1 MSEVPEGLHY
11 TKEHEWIRVDGDE
24 VVIGITDHAQ
34 NSLTDIVYVELP
46 EVGLASEVMEE
57 IAIVESV
64 KSASPIFA
72 PLKGVVTAINEAL
85 EDTPE
90 LINQDPYG
98 EGWMVKMTIDDS
110 NNIPSLL
117 GAAEYKAEI
126 GE

>member
-11 TKEHEWIRVDGDE
+11 TKEHEWIRVNGDE
-24 VVIGITDHAQ
+24 FVLGITDHAQ

-46 EVGLASEVMEE
+46 EVGQSCVVMDE

-72 PLKGVVTAINEAL
+72 PLVGVVIAINEAL

-98 EGWMVKMTIDDS
+98 EGWMVKMTISDS
-110 NNIPSLL
+110 TNLSSLL

>member
-1 MSEVPEGLHY
+1 M
-11 TKEHEWIRVDGDE
+11 D
-24 VVIGITDHAQ
+24 
-34 NSLTDIVYVELP
+34 
-46 EVGLASEVMEE
+46 E

-64 KSASPIFA
+64 KSASPIYS
-72 PLKGVVTAINEAL
+72 PLVGEIIAVNEAL

-98 EGWMVKMTIDDS
+98 EGWMVKMSIVDAGNLS
-110 NNIPSLL
+110 SLL

>member
-24 VVIGITDHAQ
+24 FVLGITDHAQ

-46 EVGLASEVMEE
+46 EVGQSCVVMDE

-72 PLKGVVTAINEAL
+72 PLVGVVTAINEAL

-98 EGWMVKMTIDDS
+98 EGWMVKMTISDS
-110 NNIPSLL
+110 TNLSSLL

>member
-11 TKEHEWIRVDGDE
+11 TKEHEWIRVNGDE
-24 VVIGITDHAQ
+24 FVLGITDHAQ

-46 EVGLASEVMEE
+46 EVGQSCVVMDE

-72 PLKGVVTAINEAL
+72 PLVGVVTAINEAL

-98 EGWMVKMTIDDS
+98 EGWMVKMTISDS
-110 NNIPSLL
+110 TNLSSLL